1 MVHWSAAVATFFYA
15 LFPAVCFA
23 QDERRMVEVKQAVST
38 PDFGYLPTYLARA
51 KGFFAKE
58 GIDFKLL
65 VVGSRVALPALMSRQ
80 IDFAVAGG
88 TLAPSLQGAPLKS
101 VFYTFNSSTF
111 QFVVRPEIQEPR
123 DLKGKTVV
131 ISTPG
136 SSTDVA
142 TRLMLKKMGLEPGV
156 DVNLLTSA
164 DSKARVIAMETRQAA
179 ASAINPDVAAQLVPR
194 GFNILMSSSDV
205 FPVPFGGMSV
215 HEQLLRDNP
224 DLIKRWL
231 RVQIRALLH
240 IRQNPDETAQI
251 AAKELKIQPDIARGA
266 LQLLI
271 PKVSAE
277 DPGGFTEKSMR
288 FLLEFAAGSLKL
300 DPHKIQISQVTNIG
314 LLREVQREMGIYCRE
329 GYLCK

>member
-1 MVHWSAAVATFFYA
+1 MNHRRTGIAAFLYVSFSV
-15 LFPAVCFA
+15 VCFA
-23 QDERRMVEVKQAVST
+23 QDELKMIEVKQAVST

-65 VVGSRVALPALMSRQ
+65 VVGSRVAMPALMSRQ

-111 QFVVRPEIQEPR
+111 QFVVRPEIKEPR
-123 DLKGKTVV
+123 ELKGKTVV

-156 DVNLLTSA
+156 DVNLLSSA
-164 DSKARVIAMETRQAA
+164 DSKARVVAMETRQAA
-179 ASAINPDVAAQLVPR
+179 ASAINPDVAAQLLQR
-194 GFNILMSSSDV
+194 GFRIVMNSSDV

-224 DLIKRWL
+224 ELIKRWL

-251 AAKELKIQPDIARGA
+251 AAQELKLQPDIARSA
-266 LQLLI
+266 LQLLLS
-271 PKVSAE
+271 KFSAD

-300 DPHKIQISQVTNIG
+300 DSAKIQISQVASIG
-314 LLREVQREMGIYCRE
+314 LLREVQREMGIHCRE